1 MILRG
6 PLIACVVLL
15 LSSCNASLPTPR
27 AYPLAHH
34 KTLYISAGYA
44 NSAETF
50 MFTSISASVPVG
62 TPATLIVSSKD
73 FTYQCSGDFGAFG
86 DKGQLPEFSQE
97 DGIAGPPGPYTLTVN
112 IPGYGTGAYVAT
124 VQQHDPTPIYF
135 IPRGCVGIYPPGLP
149 SGQSTRAIPSDCP
162 GSRPCAY
169 PSLPASPSNPLP

>member
-15 LSSCNASLPTPR
+15 LSSCNASLPPPR

-124 VQQHDPTPIYF
+124 VQRRVAPDVYSVPN
-135 IPRGCVGIYPPGLP
+135 GCTGVYPPGVHT
-149 SGQSTRAIPSDCP
+149 G
-162 GSRPCAY
+162 
-169 PSLPASPSNPLP
+169 SNPTPPMAVQRPS